1 MLKSHQ
7 SYYSNYA
14 RKVGTET
21 KKRIT
26 VLLVQEESSNIM
38 GNDGYKRWLLYSFLS
53 TASNSC

>member
-1 MLKSHQ
+1 MLKSNQ

-26 VLLVQEESSNIM
+26 VWLVQEESSNIM
-38 GNDGYKRWLLYSFLS
+38 GNDGYKRWLFIKLS
-53 TASNSC
+53 VNSIK